1 MHINAQP
8 LEHRQVCVTW
18 CGLVHVELAGYQ
30 NLQDLNQRIQT
41 RLRPE
46 HRDTT
51 SSVLLT
57 KWVKGFLCFI
67 LLIITLPASVASNM
81 CQDLQA
87 ADVLPD
93 ISDSLNQSSVTHLS

>member
-67 LLIITLPASVASNM
+67 LLIIINHHTFCECGLKYVHVPGPASS
-81 CQDLQA
+81 
-87 ADVLPD
+87 
-93 ISDSLNQSSVTHLS
+93 